1 MLRTIFSIGFAQ
13 VIGLLINTIRGKIF
27 AVLLGP
33 AGFGV
38 VATID
43 QLVLS
48 VSQFSNLS
56 LPFTA
61 LKFLSRDHSLG
72 EEQFRRSYA
81 SFLRAI
87 TILALIATGVA
98 IALIPGNLA
107 KFDPQLVKYR
117 QPVLIALL
125 GIPAT
130 MLLIFLGNVLAA
142 RQKAVQSVL
151 VVVLSSFVLMFFGG
165 IGCLL
170 GGLVGIYLVSVPAFT
185 ALILGA
191 LIFARVKLNWP
202 LFDRQIALVPKLK
215 GNSAIIET
223 AIATYVAVC
232 SYSALMLFARYES
245 ITYLG

>member
-13 VIGLLINTIRGKIF
+13 VIGLLINTARAKVF
-27 AVLLGP
+27 AVFLGP

-43 QLVLS
+43 QLVVS

-72 EEQFRRSYA
+72 EEQFRKSYA

-87 TILALIATGVA
+87 TILALIAALVA
-98 IALIPGNLA
+98 IGLIPGNLA
-107 KFDPQLVKYR
+107 RFDPQLVKYR
-117 QPVLIALL
+117 QPVLIAIL

-130 MLLIFLGNVLAA
+130 MLLMFLGNVMAA

-151 VVVLSSFVLMFFGG
+151 LVVLSSFVLMLFGAM
-165 IGCLL
+165 GCLL
-170 GGLVGIYLVSVPAFT
+170 GGIVGIYLVSVPAFT
-185 ALILGA
+185 ALMLGA
-191 LIFARVKLNWP
+191 LIFARVKFNWP
-202 LFDRQIALVPKLK
+202 LLDRPVALIPTLR
-215 GNSAIIET
+215 GNSAVIET
-223 AIATYVAVC
+223 AIATYVVVC
-232 SYSALMLFARYES
+232 SS
-245 ITYLG
+245 